1 MERQLLE
8 ETESRAQ
15 FRIEGRGAPIVH
27 DGAYEPI
34 VL

>member
-8 ETESRAQ
+8 EAERRAQ
-15 FRIEGRGAPIVH
+15 LGIEGRGAPIVH